1 MTAQQ
6 VLTAVSNYFGIPEFE
21 INNGR
26 KRGVECLAKF
36 TYRWYLYTHLGMGL
50 KAIGRLNGH
59 DHTTI
64 RNSVDQINAWCSV
77 DDEVNGMVSGF
88 VKFVTNNQP

>member
-1 MTAQQ
+1 
-6 VLTAVSNYFGIPEFE
+6 
-21 INNGR
+21 
-26 KRGVECLAKF
+26 
-36 TYRWYLYTHLGMGL
+36 MGL

-88 VKFVTNNQP
+88 VKFVNN